1 MESNIHDLVL
11 ESMDTQLILAEGF
24 IDTTKKTLKK
34 VIDKIIELCKKF
46 ISFLKDKL
54 TKGLDATEQMIAK
67 VKKLYKEAGAPQ
79 PTPETTQTNQ
89 SDRIVIIKVAEM
101 VIRDSDAALD
111 VFSDILSAYRFRRRE
126 DIPSL
131 AEEFFTIHKKI
142 RAIFRDKDKRLM
154 KPYHHE
160 GVEVLDQISNLIAS
174 IREVHDRCKSYATSI
189 VDIANY
195 CKKNS
200 DTVGT
205 KLVNTLAEL
214 QNGIMLLCANLY
226 TLTSVFNQSIKII
239 KEKIM

>member
-67 VKKLYKEAGAPQ
+67 VKKMYKEAGTTQ
-79 PTPETTQTNQ
+79 PTPETAPSNQ

-111 VFSDILSAYRFRRRE
+111 VFSDAISAYRFRRLE

-131 AEEFFTIHKKI
+131 AEDFFTVTKKI
-142 RAIFRDKDKRLM
+142 RGIFRDKDKRLM

-160 GVEVLDQISNLIAS
+160 GVEVLDQISNLITS
-174 IREVHDRCKSYATSI
+174 IREVNTRCKSFATSI
-189 VDIANY
+189 VNIADGY
-195 CKKNS
+195 KKHS
-200 DTVGT
+200 DTIDT

-214 QNGIMLLCANLY
+214 QNAIMLLCANLY
-226 TLTSVFNQSIKII
+226 TLTSIFNQSIKII
-239 KEKIM
+239 REKIM

>member
-1 MESNIHDLVL
+1 METNIHDLVL

-67 VKKLYKEAGAPQ
+67 VKKMYKEAGTTQ
-79 PTPETTQTNQ
+79 PTPETTPSNQ

-111 VFSDILSAYRFRRRE
+111 VFSDVLSAYRFHRQE

-131 AEEFFTIHKKI
+131 AEEFFTIAKKI
-142 RAIFRDKDKRLM
+142 QAIFRDKDKRLM

-174 IREVHDRCKSYATSI
+174 IREVNIRCKSYADAI
-189 VDIANY
+189 IDIANA

-200 DTVGT
+200 DTIEP
-205 KLVNTLAEL
+205 KLLNIISEL
-214 QNGIMLLCANLY
+214 QNAIMLLCGNLY
-226 TLTSVFNQSIKII
+226 TLTPKFNQSIKII

>member
-1 MESNIHDLVL
+1 METNIHDLVL

-67 VKKLYKEAGAPQ
+67 VKKQYKEAGVTQ
-79 PTPETTQTNQ
+79 PTPEPVPSNQ
-89 SDRIVIIKVAEM
+89 SDRIIIVKVAEM

-111 VFSDILSAYRFRRRE
+111 AFSDILIAYRFSKKE
-126 DIPSL
+126 EIPSL
-131 AEEFFTIHKKI
+131 AEEFFTIAKKI
-142 RAIFRDKDKRLM
+142 QDIFRDKDKRLM

-160 GVEVLDQISNLIAS
+160 GIEVLDQISNLIAS
-174 IREVHDRCKSYATSI
+174 IREVNIRCKSYAESI
-189 VDIANY
+189 VEIANI

-200 DTVGT
+200 DTVDP
-205 KLVNTLAEL
+205 KLVNTIAEL
-214 QNGIMLLCANLY
+214 QNAIMLLCANLV
-226 TLTSVFNQSIKII
+226 TLTPKFNQSIKTI

>member
-1 MESNIHDLVL
+1 MESNIHNLVL

-67 VKKLYKEAGAPQ
+67 VKKMYKEAGTTQ

-111 VFSDILSAYRFRRRE
+111 VFSDAISAYRFRRRE

-131 AEEFFTIHKKI
+131 AEEFFTIAKKI
-142 RAIFRDKDKRLM
+142 QAIFRDKDKRLM

-174 IREVHDRCKSYATSI
+174 IREVNIRCKSYADDI
-189 VDIANY
+189 IDIANY

-205 KLVNTLAEL
+205 KLVNTIAEL
-214 QNGIMLLCANLY
+214 QNAIMILCANLY
-226 TLTSVFNQSIKII
+226 ILISKFNQSIRII

>member
-54 TKGLDATEQMIAK
+54 TKGLDATEQLIAK
-67 VKKLYKEAGAPQ
+67 VKKMYKEAGTTQ
-79 PTPETTQTNQ
+79 PTPETTPSNQ

-111 VFSDILSAYRFRRRE
+111 VFSDVLSAYRSHRQE

-174 IREVHDRCKSYATSI
+174 IREVLDRCKSYANSI

-200 DTVGT
+200 DTVDT
-205 KLVNTLAEL
+205 KLVNTIAEL

-226 TLTSVFNQSIKII
+226 TLISVFNQSIKII

>member
-1 MESNIHDLVL
+1 METNIHDLVL
-11 ESMDTQLILAEGF
+11 ESMDAQLILAEGF

-54 TKGLDATEQMIAK
+54 TKGLDVTEQMIAK
-67 VKKLYKEAGAPQ
+67 VKKQYKEADRTQ
-79 PTPETTQTNQ
+79 TTPETAPSNQ

-101 VIRDSDAALD
+101 VIRDSEAALD
-111 VFSDILSAYRFRRRE
+111 VFGDILSAYHFRRQE

-131 AEEFFTIHKKI
+131 AEDFFTITKKI

-174 IREVHDRCKSYATSI
+174 IREVNTRCKSFATSI
-189 VDIANY
+189 VDIANI

-200 DTVGT
+200 DTMDT
-205 KLVNTLAEL
+205 KLVNTIAEL
-214 QNGIMLLCANLY
+214 QNAIMLLCANLY
-226 TLTSVFNQSIKII
+226 TLTPIFNQSIKII

>member
-1 MESNIHDLVL
+1 METNIHDLVL

-67 VKKLYKEAGAPQ
+67 VKKQYKEAGAPQ

-111 VFSDILSAYRFRRRE
+111 VLSDILEAHLHRRLE
-126 DIPSL
+126 DIHSL
-131 AEEFFTIHKKI
+131 AEEFFTITKKI
-142 RAIFRDKDKRLM
+142 NAIFGDKDKRLM

-160 GVEVLDQISNLIAS
+160 GMEVLDQISNLIES
-174 IREVHDRCKSYATSI
+174 IREVNIRCKSYTNSI
-189 VDIANY
+189 IDIANF

-200 DTVGT
+200 DTVDT
-205 KLVNTLAEL
+205 KLVNTIAQL
-214 QNGIMLLCANLY
+214 QNTLMLLCSNLI
-226 TLTSVFNQSIKII
+226 TLTAKFNQSIKII

>member
-1 MESNIHDLVL
+1 MNYV
-11 ESMDTQLILAEGF
+11 
-24 IDTTKKTLKK
+24 
-34 VIDKIIELCKKF
+34 KKF

-54 TKGLDATEQMIAK
+54 TKGLDATEQLIAK
-67 VKKLYKEAGAPQ
+67 VKKMYKEAGTTQ
-79 PTPETTQTNQ
+79 PTPETTPSNQ

-111 VFSDILSAYRFRRRE
+111 VFSDVLSAYRFHRRE

-174 IREVHDRCKSYATSI
+174 IREVNIRCKSYADDI
-189 VDIANY
+189 IDIANA

-200 DTVGT
+200 DTIEP
-205 KLVNTLAEL
+205 KLLNTIAEL
-214 QNGIMLLCANLY
+214 QNAIMLLCGNLY
-226 TLTSVFNQSIKII
+226 TLTPKFNQSIKII

>member
-11 ESMDTQLILAEGF
+11 ESMDNQLILAEGF

-46 ISFLKDKL
+46 ISFLKDKF
-54 TKGLDATEQMIAK
+54 TKGLDATEQLIAK
-67 VKKLYKEAGAPQ
+67 VKKMYKEAGSTQ
-79 PTPETTQTNQ
+79 PTPETAPINQ

-111 VFSDILSAYRFRRRE
+111 MFDDILKAYHFSRKE
-126 DIPSL
+126 EIPSL
-131 AEEFFTIHKKI
+131 AEEFFTITKKI

-160 GVEVLDQISNLIAS
+160 GVEVLDQISNLINA
-174 IREVHDRCKSYATSI
+174 IREVNRRCKSYANTML
-189 VDIANY
+189 DIANV

-200 DTVGT
+200 DTIDA
-205 KLVNTLAEL
+205 KLVNTIVEL
-214 QNGIMLLCANLY
+214 QDAIMLLCGNLCS
-226 TLTSVFNQSIKII
+226 LTPIFNQSIKII

>member
-1 MESNIHDLVL
+1 MNYVKSLSL
-11 ESMDTQLILAEGF
+11 
-24 IDTTKKTLKK
+24 
-34 VIDKIIELCKKF
+34 
-46 ISFLKDKL
+46 FLKDKL

-67 VKKLYKEAGAPQ
+67 VKKMYKEAGTTQ
-79 PTPETTQTNQ
+79 PTPETAPSNQ
-89 SDRIVIIKVAEM
+89 NDRIVIIKVAEM

-111 VFSDILSAYRFRRRE
+111 VFDDAISAYRFSRRE

-131 AEEFFTIHKKI
+131 AEEFFTIYKKI
-142 RAIFRDKDKRLM
+142 QAIFRDKDKRLM

-160 GVEVLDQISNLIAS
+160 GVEVLDQISNLISS
-174 IREVHDRCKSYATSI
+174 IREVNDRCKSYATSI

-205 KLVNTLAEL
+205 KLVNTIAEL
-214 QNGIMLLCANLY
+214 QNAIMILCANLY
-226 TLTSVFNQSIKII
+226 ILISKFNQSIKII

>member
-1 MESNIHDLVL
+1 MNYVKSLSL
-11 ESMDTQLILAEGF
+11 
-24 IDTTKKTLKK
+24 
-34 VIDKIIELCKKF
+34 
-46 ISFLKDKL
+46 FLKDKL

-67 VKKLYKEAGAPQ
+67 VKKMYKEAGTTQ
-79 PTPETTQTNQ
+79 PTPETTPSNQ

-111 VFSDILSAYRFRRRE
+111 VFSDVLSAYRFHRRE

-174 IREVHDRCKSYATSI
+174 IREVNIRCKSYADDI
-189 VDIANY
+189 IDIANA

-200 DTVGT
+200 DTIEP
-205 KLVNTLAEL
+205 KLLNTIAEL
-214 QNGIMLLCANLY
+214 QNAIMLLCGNLY
-226 TLTSVFNQSIKII
+226 TLTPKFNQSIKII

>member
-1 MESNIHDLVL
+1 MESNIHELVL

-67 VKKLYKEAGAPQ
+67 VKKLYKES
-79 PTPETTQTNQ
+79 TTTQTQPETVQNNQ

-111 VFSDILSAYRFRRRE
+111 IFSDILIAYHHNSKE
-126 DIPSL
+126 EIPSL
-131 AEEFFTIHKKI
+131 AEDFFTTHKKI
-142 RAIFRDKDKRLM
+142 RAIFKDEDRRLM

-174 IREVHDRCKSYATSI
+174 IREVNIRCKSYANSI
-189 VDIANY
+189 IEIANF

-200 DTVGT
+200 DTIDT
-205 KLVNTLAEL
+205 KLVNILAQL
-214 QNGIMLLCANLY
+214 QNEIMLLCANLC
-226 TLTSVFNQSIKII
+226 TLTPKFNKSIKII

>member
-1 MESNIHDLVL
+1 METNIHDLVL

-67 VKKLYKEAGAPQ
+67 VKKQYKEAGVTQ
-79 PTPETTQTNQ
+79 PTAETPPSDQ

-111 VFSDILSAYRFRRRE
+111 IFGDILSAYRFSRKE
-126 DIPSL
+126 EIPSL
-131 AEEFFTIHKKI
+131 AEEFFTITKKI
-142 RAIFRDKDKRLM
+142 QAIFRDKDRRIM

-160 GVEVLDQISNLIAS
+160 GIEVLDQISNLIAS
-174 IREVHDRCKSYATSI
+174 IREVNNRCKSYATSI
-189 VDIANY
+189 VEIANY

-200 DTVGT
+200 DTVDP
-205 KLVNTLAEL
+205 KLVNTIAEL
-214 QNGIMLLCANLY
+214 QNAIMLLCANLV
-226 TLTSVFNQSIKII
+226 TLTPKFNQSIKTI

>member
-1 MESNIHDLVL
+1 METNIHELVL

-54 TKGLDATEQMIAK
+54 TKGLDATEQLIAK
-67 VKKLYKEAGAPQ
+67 VKKLYKEAGTTQ
-79 PTPETTQTNQ
+79 PTAEIPPSVQ

-111 VFSDILSAYRFRRRE
+111 IFGDILSAYHFSKKE
-126 DIPSL
+126 EIPSL
-131 AEEFFTIHKKI
+131 AEEFFTIAKKI
-142 RAIFRDKDKRLM
+142 QAIFRDKDRRLM

-160 GVEVLDQISNLIAS
+160 GIEVLDQISNLIAS
-174 IREVHDRCKSYATSI
+174 IREVNSRCKSYAESI
-189 VDIANY
+189 IEIANI

-200 DTVGT
+200 DTVDP
-205 KLVNTLAEL
+205 KLLNTIAEL
-214 QNGIMLLCANLY
+214 QNAIMLLCANLV
-226 TLTSVFNQSIKII
+226 TLTPKFNQSIKTI

>member
-54 TKGLDATEQMIAK
+54 TKGLDATEQLIAK
-67 VKKLYKEAGAPQ
+67 VKKMYKEAGTTQ
-79 PTPETTQTNQ
+79 PTPETAPSNQ

-111 VFSDILSAYRFRRRE
+111 VFDDICSSYYHHRLE

-131 AEEFFTIHKKI
+131 AEEFFTVTKKI
-142 RAIFRDKDKRLM
+142 RGIFRDKDKRLM

-160 GVEVLDQISNLIAS
+160 GVEVLDQISNLITS
-174 IREVHDRCKSYATSI
+174 IREVNTRCKSFATSI
-189 VDIANY
+189 VNIADGY
-195 CKKNS
+195 KKHS
-200 DTVGT
+200 DTIDT

-214 QNGIMLLCANLY
+214 QNAIMLLCGNLY
-226 TLTSVFNQSIKII
+226 TLTSKFNQSIKII

>member
-111 VFSDILSAYRFRRRE
+111 VFSDAISAYRFRRRE

-131 AEEFFTIHKKI
+131 AEEFFTIYKKI
-142 RAIFRDKDKRLM
+142 QAIFRDKDKRLM

-160 GVEVLDQISNLIAS
+160 GVEVLDQISNLISS
-174 IREVHDRCKSYATSI
+174 IREVNDRCKSYATSI

-200 DTVGT
+200 DTVGA
-205 KLVNTLAEL
+205 KLVNTIAEL
-214 QNGIMLLCANLY
+214 QNAIMILCANLY
-226 TLTSVFNQSIKII
+226 IY
-239 KEKIM
+239 

>member
-54 TKGLDATEQMIAK
+54 TKGLDATEQLIAK
-67 VKKLYKEAGAPQ
+67 VKKQYKEAGATQ
-79 PTPETTQTNQ
+79 PTPEPAPSNQ
-89 SDRIVIIKVAEM
+89 SDRIIIVKVAEM

-111 VFSDILSAYRFRRRE
+111 VFGDILSAYRFSRQE
-126 DIPSL
+126 EIPSL
-131 AEEFFTIHKKI
+131 AEEFFTIAKKI
-142 RAIFRDKDKRLM
+142 QAIFRDKDRRIM

-160 GVEVLDQISNLIAS
+160 GIEVLDQISNLIAS
-174 IREVHDRCKSYATSI
+174 IREVNSRCKSYAESI
-189 VDIANY
+189 VEIANY

-200 DTVGT
+200 DTVDP
-205 KLVNTLAEL
+205 KLVNTIAEL
-214 QNGIMLLCANLY
+214 QNAIMLLCANLV
-226 TLTSVFNQSIKII
+226 TLTPKFNQSIKTI

>member
-111 VFSDILSAYRFRRRE
+111 VFSDILEAHLHRRLE
-126 DIPSL
+126 DIHSL
-131 AEEFFTIHKKI
+131 AEEFFTITKKI
-142 RAIFRDKDKRLM
+142 NDIFRDKDKRLM

-160 GVEVLDQISNLIAS
+160 GMEVLDQISNLIES
-174 IREVHDRCKSYATSI
+174 IREVNIRCKSYANSI
-189 VDIANY
+189 IDIANF

-200 DTVGT
+200 DTVDT
-205 KLVNTLAEL
+205 KLVNTIAQL
-214 QNGIMLLCANLY
+214 QNRLMLLCSNLI
-226 TLTSVFNQSIKII
+226 TLTPKFNQSIKII

>member
-1 MESNIHDLVL
+1 MESNIHDLVI

-67 VKKLYKEAGAPQ
+67 VKKQYKEAGVTQ
-79 PTPETTQTNQ
+79 PRVDTPPSDQ

-111 VFSDILSAYRFRRRE
+111 VFSDVLSAYRFHRQE

-131 AEEFFTIHKKI
+131 AEEFFTIAKKI
-142 RAIFRDKDKRLM
+142 QAIFRDKDKRLM

-200 DTVGT
+200 DTVGA
-205 KLVNTLAEL
+205 KLVNTIAEL
-214 QNGIMLLCANLY
+214 QNAIMILCANLY
-226 TLTSVFNQSIKII
+226 ILISKFNQSIKII